1 MKMLIDEFRAVAD
14 AEKAR
19 FLQRFFKTG
28 KGQYAEGDIFLG
40 LTVPQIRRL
49 IKPCNGLPLS
59 EIQMLIYSEYHEIRL
74 AGFILLVNQFKKN
87 KIATEREEI
96 YQFYLRHARQ
106 ANNWDLVDLSCR
118 DIVGAYLLD
127 KTDRAVLRKLA
138 DSNNL
143 WEQRIAIVSTWTLIK
158 NGEFD
163 DTLAIAEKFL
173 THTHDLIHKAT
184 GWMLRETGKRDREV
198 LVEFLDKYAATMPR
212 TALRYA
218 IEHFSPDE
226 RKKYMTNETKRKN
239 MRIDAQTVD

>member
-1 MKMLIDEFRAVAD
+1 M
-14 AEKAR
+14 
-19 FLQRFFKTG
+19 
-28 KGQYAEGDIFLG
+28 
-40 LTVPQIRRL
+40 
-49 IKPCNGLPLS
+49 
-59 EIQMLIYSEYHEIRL
+59 
-74 AGFILLVNQFKKN
+74 
-87 KIATEREEI
+87 
-96 YQFYLRHARQ
+96 
-106 ANNWDLVDLSCR
+106 
-118 DIVGAYLLD
+118 GAYLLD
-127 KTDRAVLRKLA
+127 KTDRTVLRKLA